1 MSDRVYNT
9 LAVISLVI
17 ALVLPFGGLMV
28 TDNPE
33 AVEKQ
38 HRAFAGQLNAISITY
53 TPFDFSGVIAAKD
66 TKDANL
72 ETAITKVLAARSI
85 YEALEHTKGTVKVK
99 GYVLEYKGAFY
110 LTMYAAT
117 VEQCGNTLGITASGK
132 KVTTDPTCRT
142 CAVDPSVIPLGTY
155 LIIEGYEGIVWQATD
170 TGSAVKGWHI
180 DLFTDSEKE
189 SLQYPNVSGA
199 DVWIVTKIEA

>member
-1 MSDRVYNT
+1 MSERLLNT
-9 LAVISLVI
+9 LAVISLTI
-17 ALVLPFGGLMV
+17 ALALSLGGELI

-33 AVEKQ
+33 QAQARQNVIIGHTK
-38 HRAFAGQLNAISITY
+38 ALSITY
-53 TPFDFSGVIAAKD
+53 IPFDFSAVIAGKE
-66 TKDANL
+66 TKDANA
-72 ETAITKVLAARSI
+72 EKAITNILACRSI
-85 YEALEHTKGTVKVK
+85 YELVEHTKNAVIVK
-99 GYVLEYKGAFY
+99 GYVMTYKGEFF

-155 LIIEGYEGIVWQATD
+155 LIIEGYDGIVWCATD

-180 DLFTDSEKE
+180 DLFTDSEQE
-189 SLQYPNVSGA
+189 SLTFPNVSGEK
-199 DVWIVTKIEA
+199 VWIVKKITV